1 MVGDAAHRH
10 VASLREGN
18 IQDRRGLAGI
28 VEEHL
33 VEITETEEQE
43 GPLRQVT
50 PQGVILLH
58 QRRSLGGHSVG
69 DEAEG

>member
-10 VASLREGN
+10 VASLSEGD
-18 IQDRRGLAGI
+18 IQDRRGFASI

-43 GPLRQVT
+43 SPLRQVT
-50 PQGVILLH
+50 PQSVILLH
-58 QRRSLGGHSVG
+58 HRSSLGGHSVG
-69 DEAEG
+69 D